1 MTVTAV
7 IPARYAS
14 TRLPGKPLAE
24 IEGRPMIQWVYD
36 RVRRA
41 SLVDAV
47 IVATDDQ
54 RIFDA
59 VRAFGGKVVMTS
71 PDHPSGTDRLA
82 EVAESLD
89 TDLLVNVQGDE
100 PLIDAAVIDAAIQP
114 MVDGDAAP
122 VVTASTRIK
131 SREDLLNPDVVK
143 VVTDRA
149 GYALYFSR
157 SPIPFDRDEPPA
169 SMDLDERPFWKH
181 IGLYVYRIDFLLQYS
196 RMARTPLEMREKLE
210 QLRILEHG
218 YRIRVVETVYDSMGV
233 DSLEDLEQIRKLVS
247 AEQRGF
253 VDGLSSIYE

>member
-24 IEGRPMIQWVYD
+24 IDGRPMIQWVCE
-36 RVRRA
+36 RVGRA

-59 VRAFGGKVVMTS
+59 VSAFGGKVVMTA

-82 EVAESLD
+82 EVAENLNSEII
-89 TDLLVNVQGDE
+89 VNVQGDE
-100 PLIDAAVIDAAIQP
+100 PLIEGAVIDAAIRP
-114 MVDGDAAP
+114 MVEGDSAP
-122 VVTASTRIK
+122 VATAATRIK

-143 VVTDRA
+143 VVTDGA

-157 SPIPFDRDEPPA
+157 SPIPFDRDVAPS
-169 SMDLDERPFWKH
+169 SMDQDKRPFWKH
-181 IGLYVYRIDFLLQYS
+181 IGLYVYRKDFLLQYS
-196 RMARTPLEMREKLE
+196 RLDRTPLEMREKLE

-218 YRIRVVETVYDSMGV
+218 HRIRVVETAYDSLGV
-233 DSLEDLEQIRKLVS
+233 DSLEDLERIRKLVS
-247 AEQRGF
+247 AGA
-253 VDGLSSIYE
+253 GA